1 MDVQAMQ
8 LGWSDANVAGVC
20 RCRPYHIC
28 SVKLSSEHTTDTGGG
43 VNTMLTSI
51 KHSRGFQPKARNQL
65 ICRLMFHVCK
75 SSHPGCCHVQNMS
88 TDKLKQKTM
97 KCNVAHLGVISS
109 LKTLLRQNLTDTTHR
124 MLVAPNACMSS
135 LSFEPVLIWS
145 THISPITVMATSTV
159 KMTMIRMMS

>member
-1 MDVQAMQ
+1 MQ
-8 LGWSDANVAGVC
+8 MLQVC

-43 VNTMLTSI
+43 VNNMLTLI

-65 ICRLMFHVCK
+65 ICRILMFASQVILVAA
-75 SSHPGCCHVQNMS
+75 SWCHLIPENS
-88 TDKLKQKTM
+88 AAAKFDR
-97 KCNVAHLGVISS
+97 HY
-109 LKTLLRQNLTDTTHR
+109 HH

-135 LSFEPVLIWS
+135 LSFELVLIWS

-159 KMTMIRMMS
+159 KMTMIRMM